1 MRWLPDLTS
10 MAFFIRIVEEGSIS
24 AAGRALGLPKATV
37 SRRLATLEKRIGA
50 PLIAR
55 STRAISLTD
64 AGRRFYE
71 RIGPIIRE
79 AEAAQSEMV
88 DASAAPSGLLRVT
101 ASVLY
106 GQAVVAPKLL
116 SFAQRY
122 PDVGLIYGSATSAQM
137 SLPKASIWPFGWETS
152 RTATSLAANWRIS
165 RWSSWP
171 PLLTWTRMARRA
183 TRKI

>member
-1 MRWLPDLTS
+1 MRGLPDLTS
-10 MAFFIRIVEEGSIS
+10 MAFFIRIVDEGSII

-37 SRRLATLEKRIGA
+37 SRRLAMLEERIGA

-71 RIGPIIRE
+71 RIGPLIRE

-101 ASVLY
+101 ASIVTDKRWSLRSCS
-106 GQAVVAPKLL
+106 VSL
-116 SFAQRY
+116 SAILMF
-122 PDVGLIYGSATSAQM
+122 
-137 SLPKASIWPFGWETS
+137 ASIAIQ
-152 RTATSLAANWRIS
+152 R
-165 RWSSWP
+165 
-171 PLLTWTRMARRA
+171 
-183 TRKI
+183 